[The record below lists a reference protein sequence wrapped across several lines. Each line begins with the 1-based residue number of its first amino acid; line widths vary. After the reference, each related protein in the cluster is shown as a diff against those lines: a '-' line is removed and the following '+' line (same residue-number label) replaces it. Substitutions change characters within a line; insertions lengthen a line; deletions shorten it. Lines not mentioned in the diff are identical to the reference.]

1 MNILADV
8 GDMASFGFTL
18 LFAICLP
25 VVGIIASAFSLE
37 KRGLNPKAAFSITL
51 FFVAFLLSG
60 ISAAMSDKAGIT
72 SLHRF
77 YCLTAAVGIHIL
89 SALLATWGLS
99 EIRTHRKWNHGRQR
113 SFWCFWVNISFIIAL
128 SAWFYLQVNAPLRH
142 QLFD

>member
-8 GDMASFGFTL
+8 ADMASFGFTL

-25 VVGIIASAFSLE
+25 AIGIIVSAVSLE

-60 ISAAMSDKAGIT
+60 ITAAMSDKEAIT

-77 YCLTAAVGIHIL
+77 YCLTAAVGIHTL
-89 SALLATWGLS
+89 SALLAIWGFG
-99 EIRTHRKWNHGRQR
+99 EIRTRRKWNHGRQR
-113 SFWCFWVNISFIIAL
+113 SFWCFWANIIFIVIL

-142 QLFD
+142 HLFD